1 MFSVG
6 VSLMIVIGL
15 TRQSN
20 DLALLQDKTINL
32 YEMSR
37 DFCFVDNNT
46 KYLIDFTD
54 KFSPAGF
61 KNAFLNLLSS
71 VPFLGGIVVSVT
83 GLSYDTRSVDLTT
96 QGMQLSSNMESGL
109 GTSLMGDLYYTGGT
123 FFTLFF
129 MYFLGW
135 LIATLYRRFMIEKK
149 YDIWMLIIYLFMFSN
164 VVYIIRAEWTMPFRY
179 IGFSFVIALLLRL
192 IQPIKKLK

>member
-1 MFSVG
+1 MLPMIVSYHIFIKKIDTKQFFIMFSVG

-109 GTSLMGDLYYTGGT
+109 GTSLMGDLYYT
-123 FFTLFF
+123 
-129 MYFLGW
+129 
-135 LIATLYRRFMIEKK
+135 
-149 YDIWMLIIYLFMFSN
+149 
-164 VVYIIRAEWTMPFRY
+164 
-179 IGFSFVIALLLRL
+179 
-192 IQPIKKLK
+192 